1 MDKNKVKKEYNKKIQ
16 NLAKLNKY
24 YYELSKPLVKD
35 YEYDKIKADIL
46 FLEKKYDF
54 LESENSP
61 SKIVGFKPSKTFK
74 KVLHRV
80 PMLSLSNAFDEEDL
94 INFEKKINN
103 FLDQKRLISA
113 DINVIKIINVYVPN
127 GSSLESSK
135 FEYKINWLNCLSS
148 FLDDQEKKGELICLM
163 GDFNVAPSNL
173 DIHDPKKYEGGIMAS
188 EIERNALNNVL
199 KKRLIDS
206 FRIFEQNTGH
216 WSWWDYRNNAFE
228 LNKGWRIDHIY
239 ISKELSS
246 NLKSCVID
254 SSPRGNLRPS
264 DHAPV
269 MIDLNLSEINA
280 DFFEDEDNFFEI

>member
-1 MDKNKVKKEYNKKIQ
+1 MDNNFPIEPFEKLGYSVEVYGQKSYNGVAII
-16 NLAKLNKY
+16 
-24 YYELSKPLVKD
+24 S
-35 YEYDKIKADIL
+35 KIKAEKIKKGFYGCKDYDQNIDI
-46 FLEKKYDF
+46 
-54 LESENSP
+54 
-61 SKIVGFKPSKTFK
+61 
-74 KVLHRV
+74 
-80 PMLSLSNAFDEEDL
+80 
-94 INFEKKINN
+94 

-113 DINVIKIINVYVPN
+113 DINGIKIINVYVPN
-127 GSSLESSK
+127 GSSLESNK
-135 FEYKINWLNCLSS
+135 FEYKVNWLKCLAS
-148 FLDDQEKKGELICLM
+148 FLDDQQKKGELICLL
-163 GDFNVAPSNL
+163 GDFNIAPSNL
-173 DIHDPKKYEGGIMAS
+173 DIHDQIKYEGGIMAS
-188 EIERNALNNVL
+188 EIERDALNNVL

-246 NLKSCVID
+246 KLKSCVID

-269 MIDLNLSEINA
+269 MINLVLNDINV